1 MDRRAPPS
9 PASTPRAAAPAW
21 RRQLPFALL
30 LAFATVYAL
39 ATAVSAWRSFT
50 SVPIWDMWG
59 ALEFYTDVRGGA
71 GWQAWWRLFNEHRL
85 VLAKA
90 LFWMEYTW
98 FGGQQ
103 VFLIVVN
110 YLLAGC
116 GAAVLA
122 AFLRARLAEQP
133 RRTWIFG
140 TVLLALWLF
149 SWVQREN
156 LTWAFQSQFFLAQLL
171 PLAGFY
177 CLYRATRPPA
187 AQGWF
192 VAACVLG
199 VLSIGTMVNGV
210 MALPMMVLYALVA
223 RLGWKRTAG
232 LALLAAVCI
241 AAYTAGYVSPGGHG
255 GGVLATLREHPGG
268 MVVYTLLYLGS
279 PFQHLTRH
287 LGPSW
292 MIVGQSFG
300 AVFVLLALAALPRAL
315 RAPREHR
322 LELALLTFVAYV
334 GGIAFATSGGRLQ
347 FGLESALSSRY
358 TTPTLMAWA
367 ALAVLYAPRLTALRG
382 GVRVAAASVLV
393 LLLLLMLVV
402 QTRDVDRND
411 HAHMRLTGA
420 LALQMGVHDT
430 RRIGML
436 IWSEALGA
444 ELARRAT
451 AAGAGVFSRS
461 ALAEAAH
468 ALGARAQALPPRCHA
483 FVDQVER
490 LPGEPRFVRVQGG
503 LLPEPKRTPFDAV
516 RLVGADGTVVG
527 YGLPDRWRKRTP
539 PYHAPGPSGRYLM
552 FTAYLQ
558 VPASGPLPAAV
569 TLQATGT
576 PCAAALV
583 LTPPVPAP

>member
-1 MDRRAPPS
+1 MDRHAPPS
-9 PASTPRAAAPAW
+9 QASTPQAAPAW
-21 RRQLPFALL
+21 RRHLPFALL
-30 LAFATVYAL
+30 LAFAAVYAL

-50 SVPIWDMWG
+50 SVPVWDMWG
-59 ALEFYTDVRGGA
+59 ALEFYNDVRGGA
-71 GWQAWWRLFNEHRL
+71 GWPAWWRLFNEHRL

-116 GAAVLA
+116 SGMVLS
-122 AFLRARLAEQP
+122 AFLRPRLADRP
-133 RRTWIFG
+133 RRTWIAG

-177 CLYRATRPPA
+177 CLYRAARQPA
-187 AQGWF
+187 PQSWF
-192 VAACVLG
+192 VAACALG
-199 VLSIGTMVNGV
+199 VLSIGTMINGV
-210 MALPMMVLYALVA
+210 MALPMMVLYALAA
-223 RLGWKRTAG
+223 RLGWKRTAV
-232 LALLAAVCI
+232 LALLAAICI
-241 AAYTAGYVSPGGHG
+241 ATYTAGYVSPEGHG
-255 GGVLATLREHPGG
+255 GGVLATLREHPLG
-268 MVVYTLLYLGS
+268 MAAYTLLYLGS

-287 LGPSW
+287 LGSSW
-292 MIVGQSFG
+292 MIVGQAFG
-300 AVFVLLALAALPRAL
+300 TLFVLLALAALPRAL
-315 RAPREHR
+315 RAPREHL

-347 FGLESALSSRY
+347 FGFENALSSRY

-367 ALAVLYAPRLTALRG
+367 ALAVLYAPRLAALRG
-382 GVRVAAASVLV
+382 GARAVAWGLLV
-393 LLLLLMLVV
+393 LLLALMLVV
-402 QTRDVDRND
+402 QTRDVKRND
-411 HAHMRLTGA
+411 HAHMQLTGT
-420 LALQMGVHDT
+420 LALQMGVHDA

-436 IWSEALGA
+436 IWSEELGVK
-444 ELARRAT
+444 LARMST
-451 AAGAGVFSRS
+451 AIGAGVFDQP
-461 ALAEAAH
+461 ALAAAQQ
-468 ALGARAQALPPRCHA
+468 ALGEHAETLPPRCHA
-483 FVDQVER
+483 FVDQVET

-503 LLPEPKRTPFDAV
+503 LLPEPERTPFEAV
-516 RLVGADGTVVG
+516 RLVGTDGTVVG

-539 PYHAPGPSGRYLM
+539 PVHAPGPFGRYLM

-558 VPASGPLPAAV
+558 VPASGQLPAAV
-569 TLQATGT
+569 TLQAPGT

>member
-1 MDRRAPPS
+1 MDRRA
-9 PASTPRAAAPAW
+9 ASAPQAAPAW
-21 RRQLPFALL
+21 RRHLPFALL
-30 LAFATVYAL
+30 LAFAAVYAV
-39 ATAVSAWRSFT
+39 ATAVSAWRSYT
-50 SVPIWDMWG
+50 AVPIWDMWG
-59 ALEFYTDVRGGA
+59 ALEFYADVRGGA
-71 GWQAWWRLFNEHRL
+71 GWPAWWRLFNEHRL

-116 GAAVLA
+116 GAVVLS
-122 AFLRARLAEQP
+122 AFLRARLADRP
-133 RRTWIFG
+133 RRTWIAG

-187 AQGWF
+187 PQSWF
-192 VAACVLG
+192 VAACALG

-210 MALPMMVLYALVA
+210 MALPMMVLYALLA
-223 RLGWKRTAG
+223 RLGWKRTAV
-232 LALLAAVCI
+232 LALLAAACI

-268 MVVYTLLYLGS
+268 MVAYTLLYLGS

-292 MIVGQSFG
+292 MIVGQVFG
-300 AVFVLLALAALPRAL
+300 ALFVLLALAALPRAL

-322 LELALLTFVAYV
+322 LELALLAFVAYV

-347 FGLESALSSRY
+347 FGFESALSSRY

-367 ALAVLYAPRLTALRG
+367 ALGVLYAPRLAALRG
-382 GVRVAAASVLV
+382 GARAVAMGLLVLV
-393 LLLLLMLVV
+393 LALMLVV
-402 QTRDVDRND
+402 QTRDVKRND

-436 IWSEALGA
+436 IWSEELGA
-444 ELARRAT
+444 KLARMST
-451 AAGAGVFSRS
+451 AIGAGVFGRP
-461 ALAEAAH
+461 ALAAAPQ
-468 ALGARAQALPPRCHA
+468 ALGTRAEALPARCHA
-483 FVDQVER
+483 FVDQVEA

-503 LLPEPKRTPFDAV
+503 LLPEPERTPFDAV

-569 TLQATGT
+569 TLQANGT

>member
-1 MDRRAPPS
+1 MDRRA
-9 PASTPRAAAPAW
+9 ASAPQAAPAW
-21 RRQLPFALL
+21 RRHLPFALL
-30 LAFATVYAL
+30 LAFAAVYAV
-39 ATAVSAWRSFT
+39 ATAVSAWRSYT
-50 SVPIWDMWG
+50 AVPIWDMWG
-59 ALEFYTDVRGGA
+59 ALEFYADVRGGA
-71 GWQAWWRLFNEHRL
+71 GWPAWWRLFNEHRL

-116 GAAVLA
+116 SAVVLS
-122 AFLRARLAEQP
+122 AFLRARLADRP
-133 RRTWIFG
+133 RRTWIAG

-187 AQGWF
+187 PQSWF
-192 VAACVLG
+192 VAACALG

-210 MALPMMVLYALVA
+210 MALPMMVLYALLA
-223 RLGWKRTAG
+223 RLGWKRTAV
-232 LALLAAVCI
+232 LALLATACI
-241 AAYTAGYVSPGGHG
+241 AAYTTGYVSPGGHG

-268 MVVYTLLYLGS
+268 MVAYTLLYLGS

-292 MIVGQSFG
+292 MIVGQVFG
-300 AVFVLLALAALPRAL
+300 ALFVLLALAALPRAL

-322 LELALLTFVAYV
+322 LELALLAFVAYV

-347 FGLESALSSRY
+347 FGFESALSSRY

-367 ALAVLYAPRLTALRG
+367 ALAVLYAPRLAALRG
-382 GVRVAAASVLV
+382 GARAVAMGLLVLV
-393 LLLLLMLVV
+393 LALMLVV
-402 QTRDVDRND
+402 QTRDAKRND
-411 HAHMRLTGA
+411 HAHMQLTGA

-436 IWSEALGA
+436 IWSEELGA
-444 ELARRAT
+444 KLARMST
-451 AAGAGVFSRS
+451 AIGAGVFGRP
-461 ALAEAAH
+461 ALAAAPQ
-468 ALGARAQALPPRCHA
+468 ALGTRAEALPARCHA
-483 FVDQVER
+483 FVDQVEA

-503 LLPEPKRTPFDAV
+503 LLPEPERTPFDAV

-569 TLQATGT
+569 TLQANGT

-583 LTPPVPAP
+583 LTPPVPAH